1 MRAPDV
7 ALPGKHAEAAECLD
21 ARAIDVAAV
30 AAVDVIAADVSTVS
44 STASSLK
51 PRPPTEPPAPPET
64 ARAASRRAFIEETA
78 AALGRTWAVRR
89 RRDLHGEGRAASG
102 GWPGTLH
109 EARAL
114 VHHALPGE
122 MRGRKMNAI
131 TEVEREMAVR
141 TAYAN
146 ARDEWR
152 RHVDPEPP

>member
-1 MRAPDV
+1 MRAPD
-7 ALPGKHAEAAECLD
+7 ASLPGKAEVLALREPCLGPSEP
-21 ARAIDVAAV
+21 IPDVAPH
-30 AAVDVIAADVSTVS
+30 IAAG
-44 STASSLK
+44 
-51 PRPPTEPPAPPET
+51 PRPTTPTPLSAPPAAPET